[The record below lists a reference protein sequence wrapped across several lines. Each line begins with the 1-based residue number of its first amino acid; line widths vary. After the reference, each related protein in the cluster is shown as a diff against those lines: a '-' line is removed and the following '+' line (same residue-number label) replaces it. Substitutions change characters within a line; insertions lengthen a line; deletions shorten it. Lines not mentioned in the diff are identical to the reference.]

1 MDERAELA
9 PALSELAAALH
20 ALIPVLLDNGQAP
33 LTPQQIVDIAAKVMP
48 GCQHAAAVMIDQDRP
63 QTLAKPTQCPTTL
76 MPSNSTSAR
85 ARHWTS

>member
-33 LTPQQIVDIAAKVMP
+33 SPHSKSWILPPKSCRAAST
-48 GCQHAAAVMIDQDRP
+48 RP
-63 QTLAKPTQCPTTL
+63 
-76 MPSNSTSAR
+76 R
-85 ARHWTS
+85 